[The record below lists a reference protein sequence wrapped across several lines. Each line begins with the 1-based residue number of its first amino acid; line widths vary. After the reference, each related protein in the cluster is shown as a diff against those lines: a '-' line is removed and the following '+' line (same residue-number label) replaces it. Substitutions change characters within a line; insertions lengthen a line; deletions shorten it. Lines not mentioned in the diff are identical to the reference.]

1 MKVLITGGSGL
12 IGKHLCEKLKSKG
25 YEVAL
30 LGRSKNDNSPYLT
43 YVWNVDKY
51 EIDVNALVD
60 TDYIIHL
67 AGANIGEKRWT
78 KSRKSEIIISRIK
91 SADLIHNN
99 IDKANNLKAFIS
111 ASAIGYYGAVTSE
124 NIFNENDEVANDFLG
139 QTCLL
144 WENAANKFEAF
155 GIRTVKIRTGVV
167 FSKSNGALEKIIKPI
182 KMNIGSPLGSGNQ
195 YIPWIHID
203 DLCEIYIKSIED
215 KKMNGS
221 FNAVSPE
228 NITNSELTILISNK
242 LKKKIWLPNIP
253 SFILKLL
260 FGNMSD
266 LILKGSRVS
275 SEKIMN
281 AGFNFKFSKIDV
293 ALNDLFN

>member
-1 MKVLITGGSGL
+1 
-12 IGKHLCEKLKSKG
+12 
-25 YEVAL
+25 
-30 LGRSKNDNSPYLT
+30 
-43 YVWNVDKY
+43 
-51 EIDVNALVD
+51 
-60 TDYIIHL
+60 
-67 AGANIGEKRWT
+67 
-78 KSRKSEIIISRIK
+78 
-91 SADLIHNN
+91 
-99 IDKANNLKAFIS
+99 
-111 ASAIGYYGAVTSE
+111 
-124 NIFNENDEVANDFLG
+124 
-139 QTCLL
+139 
-144 WENAANKFEAF
+144 
-155 GIRTVKIRTGVV
+155 
-167 FSKSNGALEKIIKPI
+167 
-182 KMNIGSPLGSGNQ
+182 MNIGSPLGSGNQ